1 MALTMKD
8 VNDYPEFKAQMNS
21 HAVKTILASAR
32 LHFDSEDI
40 KENAFAFHQFIPT
53 AQGFKID
60 LALYTPT
67 AFPDENLIGHR
78 HHFAIE
84 FGSLMHN
91 LQRVINQ

>member
-1 MALTMKD
+1 MKD

-32 LHFDSEDI
+32 LHSDSEDI